1 MKKCLIILALML
13 MASVAG
19 ADDMTDARNEREQA
33 VNRLTQYESATVQL
47 RTRIAEL
54 NGIIGYLKGKEV
66 KDDTRNIPQDKPD
79 SE

>member
-19 ADDMTDARNEREQA
+19 ADDMTDARNERELA
-33 VNRLTQYESATVQL
+33 VNRLNQYEQASLQL

-54 NGIIGYLKGKEV
+54 NGIVKYLQGKE

>member
-19 ADDMTDARNEREQA
+19 ADDMTDARNERELA
-33 VNRLTQYESATVQL
+33 VNRLNQYEQASLQL

-54 NGIIGYLKGKEV
+54 NGIVKYLQGKEKDV
-66 KDDTRNIPQDKPD
+66 KDSPD
-79 SE
+79 PAGA